1 MHPVLGSQVYFPLDA
16 DSLRESLEV
25 EDSGPESGAETESE
39 SPHLE
44 LLDLDD
50 IEAVGGPLELERVLD
65 SQIAVLE
72 MVKEMMEEEERKS
85 HSLPAERLENG
96 VIGKNILS
104 EEMGLH

>member
-25 EDSGPESGAETESE
+25 EDSGPEPGAETESE

-65 SQIAVLE
+65 RPSRFSDIFLNFFDRY
-72 MVKEMMEEEERKS
+72 K
-85 HSLPAERLENG
+85 
-96 VIGKNILS
+96 
-104 EEMGLH
+104 